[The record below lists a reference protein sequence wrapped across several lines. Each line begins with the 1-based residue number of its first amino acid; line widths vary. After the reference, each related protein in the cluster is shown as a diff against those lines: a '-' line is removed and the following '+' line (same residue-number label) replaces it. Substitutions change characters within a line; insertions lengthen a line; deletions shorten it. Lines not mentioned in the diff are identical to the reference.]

1 MLILRVLFLALAFH
15 VGSSDVVDGL
25 SISESRSVQPQA
37 KSKEA
42 YVTLLYGGFLL
53 GARVLG
59 QSIRDT
65 GTQKDLVVLCT
76 EGVSKKSR
84 EILKS
89 DGWIVQQVGTIKNP
103 YPGATHFSGVYS
115 KLHIWNMTDYERVIF
130 LDSDILVVSN
140 IDHLFDCGTF
150 CASYRD
156 SDLFNSGV
164 LVVEPSLAVFN
175 DMVKKVPLLP
185 SYTHGDQG
193 FLSEYFK
200 DLIYASFFN
209 WSNDARQRQPMRM
222 PIGLNA
228 DITTYY
234 MNDGWRRPEEEM
246 RVIHYTLGPSKPKP
260 WVWWTNYLLVLNQ
273 LWINVRM
280 KLPVYE
286 EPFNLFHNLIFWA
299 PYPALIIFYAF
310 LCNFEWSCQRSIA
323 LSPRILELFTSYSK
337 YFPLAFLF
345 LSYYLAF
352 KVVPTTI
359 LPSHGEYVFWLWSNF
374 FLLIF
379 MGLYCSLC
387 HVTRKRHD
395 NQHLVT
401 FQKKMLTIVL
411 YLVFTASYILLK
423 VVPLAV
429 MPFSLRL
436 KYVVI
441 LGIIHVLVCQ
451 VAGHKTI
458 RIWTGSKRLVSSQ
471 QLPLVHT

>member
-1 MLILRVLFLALAFH
+1 MLILHVLFLALALH
-15 VGSSDVVDGL
+15 VGSSDVV
-25 SISESRSVQPQA
+25 SSWESKSVQPQA

-59 QSIRDT
+59 KSIRDT
-65 GTQKDLVVLCT
+65 GTQKDLVVMCT
-76 EGVSKKSR
+76 EAVSKETK
-84 EILKS
+84 EVLES
-89 DGWIVQQVGTIKNP
+89 DGWIVHQVGNIKNP
-103 YPGATHFSGVYS
+103 YEDTVYFSGVYS
-115 KLHIWNMTDYERVIF
+115 KLHIWNMTDYERVIY
-130 LDSDILVVSN
+130 LDSDTLVVSN

-150 CASYRD
+150 CASYRH
-156 SDLFNSGV
+156 SDLLNSGI

-193 FLSEYFK
+193 FLNVYFK
-200 DLIYASFFN
+200 DLKYAPLFN
-209 WSNDARQRQPMRM
+209 WSNSMRQHQPMRM
-222 PIGLNA
+222 AAGLNA
-228 DITTYY
+228 DIAMYY
-234 MNDGWRRPEEEM
+234 LNGGWRIPNDELH
-246 RVIHYTLGPSKPKP
+246 VIHYTLGPVKP
-260 WVWWTNYLLVLNQ
+260 WIWWTNYLFDLNQ

-280 KLPVYE
+280 RLPVYE
-286 EPFNLFHNLIFWA
+286 EPFNLFHNLIFWT
-299 PYPALIIFYAF
+299 PYLALILFYAF

-374 FLLIF
+374 FLLTF
-379 MGLYCSLC
+379 MGLYCYIS
-387 HVTRKRHD
+387 HVTRIRHD

-401 FQKKMLTIVL
+401 FQKKMLTIML

-423 VVPLAV
+423 VVPLVV

-436 KYVVI
+436 KYFVI
-441 LGIIHVLVCQ
+441 LAIIHVLVCQ
-451 VAGHKTI
+451 VAGHKAI
-458 RIWTGSKRLVSSQ
+458 QIWTGSGRPSQ